1 MQRKTAFLAF
11 RADAELA
18 RAVTTMARRQG
29 LSFSAFMRQV
39 LEAAVERQ
47 TNSAGASR

>member
-11 RADAELA
+11 RADAALA

-29 LSFSAFMRQV
+29 LSFSAFVRQV

-47 TNSAGASR
+47 TNSAGASH